1 MKNEMEFCNS
11 LIAKVDHAFKKV
23 NGVLNGKDLLTNEIL
38 SYLVDF
44 KGQSVPASWEAIWRG
59 TIS

>member
-1 MKNEMEFCNS
+1 MKNEMDFCNA
-11 LIAKVDHAFKKV
+11 LVTKVDDAFNKV

-44 KGQSVPASWEAIWRG
+44 KG
-59 TIS
+59 